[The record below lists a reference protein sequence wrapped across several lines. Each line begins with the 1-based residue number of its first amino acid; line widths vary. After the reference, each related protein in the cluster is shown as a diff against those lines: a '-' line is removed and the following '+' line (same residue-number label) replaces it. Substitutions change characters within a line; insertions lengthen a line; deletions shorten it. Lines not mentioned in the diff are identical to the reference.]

1 MWIAKMCEVY
11 GMIGSLVGCT
21 SIWTMTYIAFDRYN
35 VIVKGLSAKPMT
47 NGGAVL
53 RIAFIW
59 AHALIWTLAPMFG
72 WNRYVPEGNMTACG
86 TDYLTKDWFS
96 RSYILVYSFFVYFL
110 PLFMIIYSYWFIV
123 KVIHLFNCS
132 ANACPNNCLVWLI
145 SFFDRLSLL
154 TRKICVNKRKK
165 WMLPHCVHRRLKIL
179 ALNANWP
186 KLHWWPFH
194 FGSWPGPHIWLSISQ
209 VFSKQDKFHHWQL
222 SGVHCLL
229 KQMLFTIQSSTVS
242 AIRNIVQHYSRNSHH
257 WPVEIRDRHMVE
269 LMLIRR
275 FLARQQ
281 FQMKNQN
288 LHKCIN
294 FWRCGIL
301 WWKDFCV

>member
-1 MWIAKMCEVY
+1 MCEVY

-123 KVIHLFNCS
+123 KVTFTNFNCVLLRM
-132 ANACPNNCLVWLI
+132 LVRISNYSLI
-145 SFFDRLSLL
+145 DLVLFFFFR
-154 TRKICVNKRKK
+154 
-165 WMLPHCVHRRLKIL
+165 
-179 ALNANWP
+179 
-186 KLHWWPFH
+186 
-194 FGSWPGPHIWLSISQ
+194 
-209 VFSKQDKFHHWQL
+209 
-222 SGVHCLL
+222 
-229 KQMLFTIQSSTVS
+229 
-242 AIRNIVQHYSRNSHH
+242 
-257 WPVEIRDRHMVE
+257 
-269 LMLIRR
+269 
-275 FLARQQ
+275 
-281 FQMKNQN
+281 
-288 LHKCIN
+288 
-294 FWRCGIL
+294 
-301 WWKDFCV
+301 